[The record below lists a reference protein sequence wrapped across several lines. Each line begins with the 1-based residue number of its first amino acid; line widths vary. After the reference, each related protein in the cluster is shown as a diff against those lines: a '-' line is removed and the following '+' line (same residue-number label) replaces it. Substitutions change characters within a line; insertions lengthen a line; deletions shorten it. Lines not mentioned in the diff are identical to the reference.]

1 MGMGV
6 ARECRAIC
14 RSLQE
19 IIRRVFSF
27 WKESWP
33 RRLCE
38 QVQTWEQKID
48 ATEDDIAAEESEEE
62 KNEVKKPNSKSEAV
76 IDEIKQSE
84 NNANDELSAA
94 YYK

>member
-1 MGMGV
+1 MGTK
-6 ARECRAIC
+6 
-14 RSLQE
+14 LD
-19 IIRRVFSF
+19 
-27 WKESWP
+27 
-33 RRLCE
+33 
-38 QVQTWEQKID
+38 T
-48 ATEDDIAAEESEEE
+48 TEDEIAAEESEEE